1 MKYNRFYFILSLALL
16 LIPGLISAQTIRN
29 VAFFPIPYVAHKTFT
44 ANTAHFCSI
53 DSPEICQ
60 VDNNLITNNIKA
72 ERDLELLA
80 GASNTPKI
88 HVGSLYNNYDI
99 TTGSFIVNAA
109 TNNQITISTSL
120 VAGQI
125 NADNNLTLNSI
136 NWKYGT
142 NTNIVF
148 SNSLP
153 GNLCWRPLRIL
164 GTYEYKYY
172 LIKCP

>member
-16 LIPGLISAQTIRN
+16 LVPGLISAQTIRN
-29 VAFFPIPYVAHKTFT
+29 VAYFPIPYVSHKTFT
-44 ANTAHFCSI
+44 ANTAYLCSI
-53 DSPEICQ
+53 DSPENCQ

-72 ERDLELLA
+72 ERDIELLV
-80 GASNTPKI
+80 GASNTPQI
-88 HVGSLYNNYDI
+88 YVGSLYNNSDT

-109 TNNQITISTSL
+109 TNNQITISTAL

-136 NWKYGT
+136 KWKVGT
-142 NTNIVF
+142 SDIIGF
-148 SNSLP
+148 SSSLP
-153 GNLCWRPLRIL
+153 DNLCWRPLRIL